1 MTDNKDNKDTKDN
14 QELENNN
21 LVWSKNIDSL
31 LAKWCDEAKC
41 YEWMHSEAYD
51 KFYHLS
57 RKFLLMV
64 NILSALSGIS
74 NVVAG
79 NISYNGFQI
88 SWLFGSITIII
99 STINFLQD
107 KLGYQQKAETHQ
119 RLSNNWCIIKNKI
132 EEIIYLPYNSRKDCK
147 TFLKMIKTDINQN
160 ILDGNS
166 LIPDEIKEKCH
177 EKFNNIP
184 NFDIPDI
191 CGKVEHT
198 KIYMG
203 EEYNKLYNEK

>member
-1 MTDNKDNKDTKDN
+1 MSNNKNEVP
-14 QELENNN
+14 ELENNN
-21 LVWSKNIDSL
+21 LVWNKNIDSL

-57 RKFLLMV
+57 RKFLLIV

-88 SWLFGSITIII
+88 SWLFGSITIVI

-119 RLSNNWCIIKNKI
+119 RLSNTWCIIKNKI

-166 LIPDEIKEKCH
+166 LIPDEIKEHCNI
-177 EKFNNIP
+177 KFNNIP
-184 NFDIPDI
+184 NFNIPDI
-191 CGKVEHT
+191 CGNVEHT
-198 KIYMG
+198 KIYME
-203 EEYNKLYNEK
+203 EEYIKL